1 MRIFDTLIQ
10 RLSIT
15 FLARDTETLQ
25 KSQALLII
33 ILTHVLFLQ
42 PFLILHLILFGLC
55 KFLLFPF
62 IMTLLFLASI
72 FLLRKGYYE
81 LSAHGII
88 ISFMAVVWISCL
100 YNIMLGGSIRIIM
113 THFMYIL
120 TSFGLLVL
128 HLFKRKYTVLLYA
141 AGNLMILII
150 ALGVMDSRYSL
161 EKNERI
167 PLFIYPIVCFLYAG
181 LIAHLNFRAGR
192 HIQEK
197 YESALNQVRIS
208 EGRYYNLYNNA
219 LTGMISV
226 ETPTGRIISANE
238 TAVVLLGYT
247 AEDEIRCEI
256 LFQSLLTDH
265 NAFPKILA
273 SLRDIN
279 SFYVMETDLRKKDNG
294 VFWAELALK
303 YCPQSRRIDM
313 CFVDI
318 TERKNAEQ
326 NLHHLKYFDQLTSLP
341 NRLSFQQR
349 VDSEIEKAGRK
360 NRSYISAVLC
370 VGIDNFRKINDV
382 YGAVAGD
389 AVLAEMAFRLMQL
402 IRDDDIASRLRGDMF
417 LVFLNE
423 LGGHD
428 EINHVMEKIKKA
440 AGDPFSVDLNII
452 DVTVSMGIC
461 FFPDDGRTAME
472 LVEKSESALYIAK
485 SRGRNTYH
493 VHDSRLNTL
502 MINNF
507 KLEKDLVKAI
517 REEEFVSFYQV
528 KLDGQGAV
536 SGIEV
541 LIRWNSPERG
551 LVPPGAFIPLAE
563 KNGMIQDIGHIVLR
577 QACVQ
582 MKDWVD
588 RDIFTGSISV
598 NVSPLEFHD
607 PALMDSIETIL
618 NASGLSPCFLELE
631 ITESSLIIDEKECID
646 KLIRLHDMGIAIAI
660 DDFGTGYSSLNK
672 LRDLP
677 IDTLKIDKSFVEKL
691 PDDIRSCTI
700 TRAIIDLAHNLGFA
714 IVAEGVETK
723 EQFHYLKNLECD
735 SFQGYYFSKPVPAQE
750 CEILLAENKR
760 SLKN

>member
-1 MRIFDTLIQ
+1 MRILDTLIQ
-10 RLSIT
+10 RLPKI
-15 FLARDTETLQ
+15 FPARDTETLQ

-33 ILTHVLFLQ
+33 ILIHVLLLQ
-42 PFLILHLILFGLC
+42 PFLILHIMLFGLC

-62 IMTLLFLASI
+62 VMTLLFLASI
-72 FLLRKGYYE
+72 YMLKKGYYE
-81 LSAHGII
+81 ISAHGII

-100 YNIMLGGSIRIIM
+100 YNIMLGESIWIIM

-120 TSFGLLVL
+120 TSFGLFAL
-128 HLFKRKYTVLLYA
+128 HLFKRKYTISLYVVVNLL
-141 AGNLMILII
+141 ILLIT
-150 ALGVMDSRYSL
+150 LSLMDSRYSL
-161 EKNERI
+161 AKNERFA
-167 PLFIYPIVCFLYAG
+167 LFVYPVVCFLYAG
-181 LIAHLNFRAGR
+181 VIAHLNFRAGR
-192 HIQEK
+192 HMLEK
-197 YESALNQVRIS
+197 YESALDQVRIS
-208 EGRYYNLYNNA
+208 EGRYHNLYNNT
-219 LTGMISV
+219 LTGMICV
-226 ETPTGRIISANE
+226 ETPTGRITSANE
-238 TAVVLLGYT
+238 TAVLLLGYT
-247 AEDEIRCEI
+247 TEDEIQNEI
-256 LFQSLLTDH
+256 LFQSLLVDQ

-273 SLRDIN
+273 SLRDNN
-279 SFYVMETDLRKKDNG
+279 SYYVMETNLRKKDNG
-294 VFWAELALK
+294 IFWAELALK
-303 YCPQSRRIDM
+303 YCSQSRRIDI

-341 NRLSFQQR
+341 NRLSFLQR

-389 AVLAEMAFRLMQL
+389 AVLGEMAFRLMQL

-428 EINHVMEKIKKA
+428 EINHVMEKITKT
-440 AGDPFSVDLNII
+440 AGTPFSVESNII
-452 DVTVSMGIC
+452 DVTVSMGLC

-485 SRGRNTYH
+485 SRGRNTCH

-507 KLEKDLVKAI
+507 KLEKDLTKAI
-517 REEEFVSFYQV
+517 REEEFVSFYQA
-528 KLDGQGAV
+528 KLDRQGFV

-563 KNGMIQDIGHIVLR
+563 KNGMIRDIGRIVLR

-618 NASGLSPCFLELE
+618 NATGLNPRFLELE
-631 ITESSLIIDEKECID
+631 ITESSLVIDEKECID
-646 KLIRLHDMGIAIAI
+646 KLTRLHDMGIAIAI

-677 IDTLKIDKSFVEKL
+677 IDTLKIDRSFVEKL

-700 TRAIIDLAHNLGFA
+700 TRAIVDLAHNLGFA

-723 EQFHYLKNLECD
+723 DQFQYLKNLECD
-735 SFQGYYFSKPVPAQE
+735 SFQGYYFSKPVPAKE
-750 CEILLAENKR
+750 CEKILAEHKG